1 MLRPTAFALTLA
13 ALPAALVAA
22 PPAAADDAAPAAGD
36 VPSVVT
42 DIAPVHSLVAQVM
55 GDLGAPVLL
64 LDRGADPHSFQ
75 LRPSQAA
82 ALAGADLVF
91 WIGPELT
98 PWLDRALAGSGAADR
113 AVPLLRAEG
122 VTLRDYATH
131 EAGGAADHAQDSQA
145 HDGQAH
151 DDHGHDDHAHGE
163 AAHDGHGHA
172 HAGTDPHAWLDP
184 ANAIAFTRVIEAR
197 LAAADPANA
206 AAYAANAEAARA
218 DLAALDA
225 ELRETLAPARGVPL
239 VMFHDAYGYLA
250 AAYGLTVAGTLAEGD
265 AAAPGAQRLAAL
277 RASLAG
283 DETACLFAEANHDP
297 ALVETLAADTG
308 RAAGML
314 DPDGAGFEPGPALYG
329 EMMRALAAAIAA
341 CAATAG

>member
-1 MLRPTAFALTLA
+1 MLRSAVFALTLA
-13 ALPAALVAA
+13 ALPAAA
-22 PPAAADDAAPAAGD
+22 PAAAE
-36 VPSVVT
+36 VPDVVT

-98 PWLDRALAGSGAADR
+98 PWLDRALAGSGAAGR

-122 VTLRDYATH
+122 VTLRDY
-131 EAGGAADHAQDSQA
+131 GAPAAEGEDA
-145 HDGQAH
+145 HDHDDHGHDGHAHDDHAH
-151 DDHGHDDHAHGE
+151 DDHGHS
-163 AAHDGHGHA
+163 

-184 ANAIAFTRVIEAR
+184 ANAVAWTRVIEAR
-197 LAAADPANA
+197 LAEADPANA

-225 ELRETLAPARGVPL
+225 ELRAALAPAQGVPL
-239 VMFHDAYGYLA
+239 VVFHDAYGYLA

-265 AAAPGAQRLAAL
+265 AAAPGAGRLAGL
-277 RASLAG
+277 RAAIAEAG
-283 DETACLFAEANHDP
+283 RACLFAEANHDR

-308 RAAGML
+308 LTAGTL
-314 DPDGAGFEPGPALYG
+314 DPDGSGFEPGPALYG
-329 EMMRALAAAIAA
+329 EMMRALASAIAG
-341 CAATAG
+341 CAAAG